1 VTEIYGRHDSV
12 SFRRVVAVGDAK
24 SDLRLSGSGKVTIY
38 GAVTLMDV
46 GLAVVAIGI
55 GNAKGRGN
63 SYVQGLGHIRL
74 QD

>member
-24 SDLRLSGSGKVTIY
+24 SDLRLSGSGKVTPD
-38 GAVTLMDV
+38 GCGNL
-46 GLAVVAIGI
+46 GLAAVAIGM

-63 SYVQGLGHIRL
+63 IDARL
-74 QD
+74 PRTV